1 MKIRIIL
8 TIFLVGFFELAFISP
23 QGNTVENGLQFVDY
37 PVFTKGEKLE
47 FIVHYGII
55 NAGIASV
62 EIEKQDFYINGK
74 QATKVTGIGKS
85 IGAFDWFFKVR
96 DSYVTYMNTETLE
109 PYRFVRHVDEGG
121 FVFDQ
126 EYNFNHEDKI
136 VITEKNDTV
145 TIPTGIQDLVSAYYY
160 ARSVDFEKYNIGDVI
175 AFKAFV
181 DGKVE
186 PIRIRYL
193 GKEKISIRSGK
204 YRCYK
209 FQPLVQKG
217 RVFDDPTDVTAYISD
232 DKNKVPILI
241 EAKVIVGSVKLE
253 LTKASNLAHPLAKL
267 K

>member
-8 TIFLVGFFELAFISP
+8 TLLFVGFIQLAFISP
-23 QGNTVENGLQFVDY
+23 TSNRGQSEIKLVDY
-37 PVFTKGEKLE
+37 AAFNKGEKLE

-55 NAGIASV
+55 NAGVASV
-62 EIEKQDFYINGK
+62 EVNKEYYNINGK
-74 QATKVTGIGKS
+74 PATKITGIGKS
-85 IGAFDWFFKVR
+85 TGAFDWFFKVR

-126 EYNFNHEDKI
+126 EYNFNHDEK
-136 VITEKNDTV
+136 VVVTEKNDTV
-145 TIPTGIQDLVSAYYY
+145 SIPTGIQDLVSAYYY
-160 ARSVDFEKYNIGDVI
+160 ARSVDFENYNVGDVVS
-175 AFKAFV
+175 FKAFV
-181 DGKVE
+181 DSTVE

-193 GKEKISIRSGK
+193 GKENISIRSGK

-209 FQPLVQKG
+209 LQPLVQKG
-217 RVFDDPTDVTAYISD
+217 RVFDDPTDVTVYISD
-232 DKNKVPILI
+232 DKNKVPVLI

-253 LTKASNLAHPLAKL
+253 LSKTTNLAHPLAKL